1 MRPPTA
7 GERLGRLLAI
17 VPWIAAHEGPTVA
30 EVCSRFD
37 ITEKDLTADLNLLF
51 LCGVYPFTPDVLI
64 DVTIAG
70 GRVWITMA
78 DYFRRPLKLTSRE
91 ALALVAVGRF
101 YLRMPGADANVALAS
116 ALAKLARALGLG
128 NDEAVDIELDSTP
141 PDLLARLREAVARR
155 SKVDLTYY
163 SFGRDA
169 TTRRV
174 VHPWKVL
181 NVAGYWYLSAWCE
194 TAQAER
200 VFRLDRILEAAQTSE
215 TFEFPASSPAR
226 PVNPAVFF
234 NPADTDTSWVLELE
248 PEARWIAER
257 YPNEEVVDLGE
268 GRLRVRLR
276 AAERAWIERLL
287 LRAGASVAVIE
298 GDTDVASDAARRVL
312 RRYKRN
318 PRATGGDK

>member
-1 MRPPTA
+1 
-7 GERLGRLLAI
+7 
-17 VPWIAAHEGPTVA
+17 VPWIAAHDGPTVA
-30 EVCSRFD
+30 EVCDRFD

-78 DYFRRPLKLTSRE
+78 DYFRRPLRLTSRE

-101 YLRMPGADANVALAS
+101 YLRMPGGDANTRLAS
-116 ALAKLARALGLG
+116 ALAKLAAALGLG
-128 NDEAVDIELDSTP
+128 GDEAVEIDLDATP
-141 PDLLARLREAVARR
+141 AGLLASLRDAVASR

-181 NVAGYWYLSAWCE
+181 NVAGHWYLSAWCE

-200 VFRLDRILEAAQTSE
+200 MFRLDRILEAAATAE
-215 TFEFPASSPAR
+215 TFGVPAPSPPR
-226 PVNPAVFF
+226 QVTPGVVYNPTV
-234 NPADTDTSWVLELE
+234 TDASWVVELG
-248 PEARWIAER
+248 PDARWVAEL
-257 YPNEEVVDLGE
+257 YPNEEVEDLGE

-276 AAERAWIERLL
+276 AAEKAWMERLL
-287 LRAGASVAVIE
+287 LRAGGSAAVIE
-298 GDTDVASDAARRVL
+298 GDTDLASSAARRVL
-312 RRYKRN
+312 RRYQRN
-318 PRATGGDK
+318 S

>member
-1 MRPPTA
+1 MRPPSA

-17 VPWIAAHEGPTVA
+17 VPWIAAHDGPTVA

-101 YLRMPGADANVALAS
+101 YLRLPGADANVALAS
-116 ALAKLARALGLG
+116 ALGKLASALGLG
-128 NDEAVDIELDSTP
+128 FDEAVEIDLDSIP
-141 PDLLARLREAVARR
+141 AELLTKLREAVAGR

-163 SFGRDA
+163 SFGRDV
-169 TTRRV
+169 TTRRM
-174 VHPWKVL
+174 VHPLKVL
-181 NVAGYWYLSAWCE
+181 NVAGYWYLTAWCE

-200 VFRLDRILEAAQTSE
+200 VFRLDRILEASLTAQT
-215 TFEFPASSPAR
+215 FELPAPSPTS
-226 PVNPAVFF
+226 PLTPGVFYNPS
-234 NPADTDTSWVLELE
+234 DSDTSWVLELA
-248 PEARWIAER
+248 PDARWVAER
-257 YPNEEVVDLGE
+257 YPNEEVEDLGD
-268 GRLRVRLR
+268 GRLRVRLK
-276 AAERAWIERLL
+276 AAERAWMERLL
-287 LRAGASVAVIE
+287 LRAGASAAVIE
-298 GDTDVASDAARRVL
+298 GDTDVASEAARRVL
-312 RRYKRN
+312 QRYKRN
-318 PRATGGDK
+318 PSATGEDK

>member
-1 MRPPTA
+1 MSSPTA

-17 VPWIAAHEGPTVA
+17 VPWVAAHDGPSIT
-30 EVCSRFD
+30 EVCDRFD

-51 LCGVYPFTPDVLI
+51 LCGVYPFTPDVLV

-101 YLRMPGADANVALAS
+101 YLRMPGGDANAALAS
-116 ALAKLARALGLG
+116 GLAKLARALGLVD
-128 NDEAVDIELDSTP
+128 DEAVEIDLDGSP
-141 PDLLARLREAVARR
+141 AEVLGRLRDAVASR
-155 SKVDLTYY
+155 SKVELTYY

-194 TAQAER
+194 TAKAER
-200 VFRLDRILEAAQTSE
+200 VFRVDRIVEALDTGDVFE
-215 TFEFPASSPAR
+215 TPAPYPGRTVTQEGLFSPAE
-226 PVNPAVFF
+226 
-234 NPADTDTSWVLELE
+234 TDTSWVLELA
-248 PEARWIAER
+248 PDARWVAER
-257 YPNEEVVDLGE
+257 YPNEEVEDLGG

-276 AAERAWIERLL
+276 AGEKAWMERLL
-287 LRAGASVAVIE
+287 LRSGGSAAVLE
-298 GDTDVASDAARRVL
+298 GDTTLASKAARRVL
-312 RRYKRN
+312 DRYRRV
-318 PRATGGDK
+318 TLEESTE